1 MLTHTPKSSTHI
13 KFRNMLVVCLPPIP
27 GNKPLNIQTK
37 AHISHMAHMRLH
49 SKDLLRPI
57 HHSWSCSGPSL
68 VVGGWTPPRKL
79 VYTYNSDQNPKL
91 PLLALI
97 LARSTIYCQVLL
109 LNKANYSPTVLLI
122 THLHGVVS
130 EWIKCPI
137 SSCDLPIM
145 WVWIIPTIW
154 GCDLLTI
161 CWFYLPD
168 KWYYLLR
175 MRLDCLLFYLY
186 TGYSSQI

>member
-1 MLTHTPKSSTHI
+1 MVYLLKMVISHGYVSHNQ
-13 KFRNMLVVCLPPIP
+13 RVYR
-27 GNKPLNIQTK
+27 
-37 AHISHMAHMRLH
+37 ISHMARMGLH
-49 SKDLLRPI
+49 YKDLLHPI

-68 VVGGWTPPRKL
+68 VVRGWT
-79 VYTYNSDQNPKL
+79 
-91 PLLALI
+91 LLALI

-168 KWYYLLR
+168 KWYYLLH

-186 TGYSSQI
+186 AGYSSRI